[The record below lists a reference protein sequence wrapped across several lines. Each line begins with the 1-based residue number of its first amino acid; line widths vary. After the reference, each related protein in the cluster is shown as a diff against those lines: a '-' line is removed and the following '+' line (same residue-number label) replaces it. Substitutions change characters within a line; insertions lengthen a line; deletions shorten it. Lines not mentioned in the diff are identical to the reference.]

1 MMGFFS
7 RGSSGMNEGRVL
19 NNHHSSCRWK
29 LGIKRSVSIYF
40 PQKSEKPPLCW
51 SRIKASLEGVIH
63 SLVQKLQS
71 VARIKMATKKQNKKT
86 ARCIL

>member
-1 MMGFFS
+1 
-7 RGSSGMNEGRVL
+7 MNEGRVL

-63 SLVQKLQS
+63 SLMQKLQS
-71 VARIKMATKKQNKKT
+71 VARIKMATKKQNKKLQGVYYNQV
-86 ARCIL
+86 ASLISII